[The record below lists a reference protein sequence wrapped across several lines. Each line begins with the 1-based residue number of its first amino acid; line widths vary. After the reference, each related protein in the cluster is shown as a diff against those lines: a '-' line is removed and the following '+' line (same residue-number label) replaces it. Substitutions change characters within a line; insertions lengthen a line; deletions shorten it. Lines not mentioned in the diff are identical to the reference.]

1 MASMGSENLDIQL
14 EDLRS
19 GDDRAWSLLYDLLAT
34 DLLAFV
40 RRIGARDPEDIL
52 GETMLQLVRD
62 LKNYSGETSGLR
74 PWAFRIARN
83 RVIDAGRF
91 RKRRPVEVPLEDNE
105 PTISNPAPSSE
116 PVDLV
121 RLSTMFA
128 DLTTEQREVLWIR
141 YVADFSVAETAE
153 ITGRSPEAVSSI
165 SFRAI
170 KRLRV
175 LLSAE

>member
-1 MASMGSENLDIQL
+1 MAELTTPTLAALQT
-14 EDLRS
+14 
-19 GDDRAWSLLYDLLAT
+19 GDDKAWEILYDLLAT
-34 DLLAFV
+34 DLLAFI
-40 RRIGARDPEDIL
+40 RRTGGRDAEDIL
-52 GETMLQLVRD
+52 GETMLQMVRD
-62 LKNYSGETSGLR
+62 IKQFSGDATGLR

-83 RVIDAGRF
+83 RIIDSGRS

-105 PTISNPAPSSE
+105 PMMASVVPSSE
-116 PVDLV
+116 PIDLV

-128 DLTTEQREVLWIR
+128 DLTAEQREVLWIR

-175 LLSAE
+175 LLSPG

>member
-1 MASMGSENLDIQL
+1 MAELTTPTLAALQT
-14 EDLRS
+14 
-19 GDDRAWSLLYDLLAT
+19 GDNKAWEILYDLLAT
-34 DLLAFV
+34 DLLAFI
-40 RRIGARDPEDIL
+40 RRIGGRDAEDIL
-52 GETMLQLVRD
+52 GETMLQMVRD
-62 LKNYSGETSGLR
+62 IKKYSGDAAGLR

-83 RVIDAGRF
+83 RVVDSGRS

-105 PTISNPAPSSE
+105 PTISDLAPSTDLI
-116 PVDLV
+116 DLV
-121 RLSTMFA
+121 RLSTMFS

-141 YVADFSVAETAE
+141 YVADFSVIETAE

-175 LLSAE
+175 LLSAD

>member
-1 MASMGSENLDIQL
+1 MP
-14 EDLRS
+14 DLNSTKLSALRA
-19 GDDRAWSLLYDLLAT
+19 GDNKAWELVYDLLAA
-34 DLLAFV
+34 DLLSFI
-40 RRIGARDPEDIL
+40 RRAGARDPEDIL
-52 GETMLQLVRD
+52 GETMLQMVRD
-62 LKNYSGETSGLR
+62 IKKYPGDAAGLR

-83 RVIDAGRF
+83 RVIDSGRS
-91 RKRRPVEVPLEDNE
+91 RQRRPVEVPLDDSE
-105 PTISNPAPSSE
+105 PMQMDAAPMSE

-128 DLTTEQREVLWIR
+128 DLTTEQKEVLWIR

-175 LLSAE
+175 LLSAD

>member
-1 MASMGSENLDIQL
+1 MGTESVDIQV
-14 EDLRS
+14 EELRS
-19 GDDRAWSLLYDLLAT
+19 GDDRAWEALYDSLSA
-34 DLLAFV
+34 DLLAFI
-40 RRIGARDPEDIL
+40 RRIGGRDSEDIL

-62 LKNYSGETSGLR
+62 LKNYSGDSSGLR

-83 RVIDAGRF
+83 RVIDAGRT
-91 RKRRPVEVPLEDNE
+91 RGRRPVEVPLEDNE
-105 PTISNPAPSSE
+105 TPFVSQESLSG

-128 DLTTEQREVLWIR
+128 DLTVEQREVLWVR
-141 YVADFSVAETAE
+141 YVADFSVSETAE

-170 KRLRV
+170 KRLRGQ
-175 LLSAE
+175 LSAE

>member
-1 MASMGSENLDIQL
+1 MTDTNTPNLPA
-14 EDLRS
+14 LRA
-19 GDDRAWSLLYDLLAT
+19 GDNKAWEIVYDLLAA
-34 DLLAFV
+34 DLLAFI
-40 RRIGARDPEDIL
+40 RRVGGRDAEDIL
-52 GETMLQLVRD
+52 GETMLQMVRD
-62 LKNYSGETSGLR
+62 IKKYSGDAAGLR

-83 RVIDAGRF
+83 RVIDSGRS
-91 RKRRPVEVPLEDNE
+91 RKRRPVEIPLEDNE
-105 PTISNPAPSSE
+105 SATSDLAPSTE
-116 PVDLV
+116 PIDLV
-121 RLSTMFA
+121 RLSTMFT

-175 LLSAE
+175 LLSAD

>member
-1 MASMGSENLDIQL
+1 MEIESSDLQLDA
-14 EDLRS
+14 LRS
-19 GDDRAWSLLYDLLAT
+19 GDDLAWATLYDSLST

-40 RRIGARDPEDIL
+40 RRIGGRDPEDIL

-62 LKNYSGETSGLR
+62 LKKYSGDSSGLR

-83 RVIDAGRF
+83 RVIDAGRT
-91 RKRRPVEVPLEDNE
+91 RARRPMEVSLDDHE
-105 PTISNPAPSSE
+105 PSFVSQESLSD

-121 RLSTMFA
+121 RLSTLFA
-128 DLTTEQREVLWIR
+128 DLTVEQREVLWIR
-141 YVADFSVAETAE
+141 YVADFSVSETAE

-170 KRLRV
+170 KRLRG
-175 LLSAE
+175 LLSPE

>member
-1 MASMGSENLDIQL
+1 MTDTNTPNLPA
-14 EDLRS
+14 LRA
-19 GDDRAWSLLYDLLAT
+19 GDNKAWEIVYDLLAA
-34 DLLAFV
+34 DLLAFI
-40 RRIGARDPEDIL
+40 RRTGGRDAEDIL
-52 GETMLQLVRD
+52 GETMLQMVRD
-62 LKNYSGETSGLR
+62 IKKYSGDAAGLR

-83 RVIDAGRF
+83 RVIDSGRS
-91 RKRRPVEVPLEDNE
+91 RMRRPVEVPLEDTE
-105 PTISNPAPSSE
+105 PLLAGATPSSE

-175 LLSAE
+175 LLSAD

>member
-1 MASMGSENLDIQL
+1 MVELTTLNLAALQT
-14 EDLRS
+14 
-19 GDDRAWSLLYDLLAT
+19 GDNKAWEILYDLLAA
-34 DLLAFV
+34 DLLAFI
-40 RRIGARDPEDIL
+40 RRVGGRDAEDIL
-52 GETMLQLVRD
+52 GETMLQMVRD
-62 LKNYSGETSGLR
+62 IKKYSGDAAGLR

-83 RVIDAGRF
+83 RVIDSGRS
-91 RKRRPVEVPLEDNE
+91 RKRRPVEVALEDNE
-105 PTISNPAPSSE
+105 PTISDLTPSSE

-121 RLSTMFA
+121 RLSTLFA

-175 LLSAE
+175 LLSAD

>member
-1 MASMGSENLDIQL
+1 MTDTNTPNLPA
-14 EDLRS
+14 LRA
-19 GDDRAWSLLYDLLAT
+19 GDNKAWEIVYDLLAA
-34 DLLAFV
+34 DLLAFI
-40 RRIGARDPEDIL
+40 RRVGGRDAEDIL
-52 GETMLQLVRD
+52 GETMLQMVRD
-62 LKNYSGETSGLR
+62 IKKSSGDAAGLR

-83 RVIDAGRF
+83 RVIDSGRS
-91 RKRRPVEVPLEDNE
+91 RKRRPVEIPLEDNE
-105 PTISNPAPSSE
+105 PATSDLAPSTE
-116 PVDLV
+116 PIDLV
-121 RLSTMFA
+121 RLSTMFT

-175 LLSAE
+175 LLSAD

>member
-1 MASMGSENLDIQL
+1 M
-14 EDLRS
+14 
-19 GDDRAWSLLYDLLAT
+19 LAA

-40 RRIGARDPEDIL
+40 RRIGARDPEDIV
-52 GETMLQLVRD
+52 GETMLQMVRD
-62 LKNYSGETSGLR
+62 IRKYSGDVAGLR

-83 RVIDAGRF
+83 RVIDSGRS
-91 RKRRPVEVPLEDNE
+91 RQRRPIEVPLEDNE
-105 PTISNPAPSSE
+105 PLLADAAPTSE

-128 DLTTEQREVLWIR
+128 ELTSEQREVLWIR
-141 YVADFSVAETAE
+141 FVADFSVVETAE

-170 KRLRV
+170 KRLRG
-175 LLSAE
+175 LLSPE

>member
-1 MASMGSENLDIQL
+1 MAPQSVDLHL
-14 EDLRS
+14 EELRS
-19 GDDRAWSLLYDLLAT
+19 GDERAWEVLYDSLAA
-34 DLLAFV
+34 DLLAFI
-40 RRIGARDPEDIL
+40 RRIGGRDPEDIL

-62 LKNYSGETSGLR
+62 VKKYSGDSSGLR

-83 RVIDAGRF
+83 RVIDAGRT
-91 RKRRPVEVPLEDNE
+91 RGRRPLEVPLDDSE
-105 PTISNPAPSSE
+105 SPATSSDYASE

-121 RLSTMFA
+121 RLSSMFV
-128 DLTTEQREVLWIR
+128 DLTLDQREVLWVR

-153 ITGRSPEAVSSI
+153 ITGRTPEAVTSI

-170 KRLRV
+170 KRLRG